1 MALQKQI
8 IQFSCIKI
16 MWLVS
21 RGSDT
26 ILFLHVV
33 LGSLKLVNSKWLI
46 SKNQVI
52 KIYKKSHKI
61 TSDLN
66 KMPYFLRKKRKRCLR
81 HNLIVVNLCW
91 EKKVGITVVSKLVGK
106 SSKEP
111 VSGRYN
117 WRQNTAL
124 SMSTEIK
131 LSRGFVN
138 NHFWIKFTMKECF
151 LSNVSLSQYKRDTI
165 KCSESDISTQI
176 LITWSCLI

>member
-52 KIYKKSHKI
+52 KIYKKKSQ
-61 TSDLN
+61 N
-66 KMPYFLRKKRKRCLR
+66 YLRLEQNALFSKK
-81 HNLIVVNLCW
+81 
-91 EKKVGITVVSKLVGK
+91 EKKKVFET
-106 SSKEP
+106 
-111 VSGRYN
+111 
-117 WRQNTAL
+117 
-124 SMSTEIK
+124 
-131 LSRGFVN
+131 
-138 NHFWIKFTMKECF
+138 
-151 LSNVSLSQYKRDTI
+151 
-165 KCSESDISTQI
+165 
-176 LITWSCLI
+176 